1 MTLGRS
7 TSTNLIA
14 GAALALAAAC
24 GRSDDARVDD
34 ALRNDLSLANQA
46 QQYPRQGYVS
56 PQELGP
62 AGQPYGP
69 QPNGYAPQPA
79 QAGYYNGQ
87 YMVPAP
93 APAPQPQVVER
104 VVYRDRPVSSSSA
117 RRSSGTRSGGSG
129 TYGSAGTVSRSEP
142 RTVIKKNTKRDAA
155 IGAAAGAAIGVA
167 TSARKDRL
175 KGGLIGAVA
184 GAAVGAVIGNN
195 VDKKRVPVPY

>member
-7 TSTNLIA
+7 TPTKLIA

-24 GRSDDARVDD
+24 GRADDARIDD
-34 ALRNDLSLANQA
+34 ALRNDLSLATQA
-46 QQYPRQGYVS
+46 QQYRGQQVVS
-56 PQELGP
+56 PQELGY
-62 AGQPYGP
+62 GQYGP
-69 QPNGYAPQPA
+69 QYPNPYATQPA

-87 YMVPAP
+87 YMAP
-93 APAPQPQVVER
+93 APAPQVVER
-104 VVYRDRPVSSSSA
+104 IVYRDRPRSSSSSA
-117 RRSSGTRSGGSG
+117 RRSSGSGGSRA
-129 TYGSAGTVSRSEP
+129 TYSSAGTVVREQP

-195 VDKKRVPVPY
+195 VDKKRVPVP

>member
-7 TSTNLIA
+7 TSTKLIA

-34 ALRNDLSLANQA
+34 ALRNDLSLATQA

-62 AGQPYGP
+62 GGVPYGQQYNP
-69 QPNGYAPQPA
+69 YAPQPA
-79 QAGYYNGQ
+79 QAGYVNGQ
-87 YMVPAP
+87 YMAPAP
-93 APAPQPQVVER
+93 APAPQVVER
-104 VVYRDRPVSSSSA
+104 VVYRDRPTSSSSTR
-117 RRSSGTRSGGSG
+117 RRSSSGGSG
-129 TYGSAGTVSRSEP
+129 GTYSSAGTVTRSEP
-142 RTVIKKNTKRDAA
+142 RTTVKKNTKRDAA

-167 TSARKDRL
+167 TSARSDRL

-195 VDKKRVPVPY
+195 VDKKRIPY

>member
-7 TSTNLIA
+7 TSTKLIA

-56 PQELGP
+56 PQELGA

-69 QPNGYAPQPA
+69 QYNPYAPQPA

-93 APAPQPQVVER
+93 APQPQVVER
-104 VVYRDRPVSSSSA
+104 VVYRDRPASSSA
-117 RRSSGTRSGGSG
+117 RRSSGTRSGGGGG
-129 TYGSAGTVSRSEP
+129 TYRSAGTVARSEP

-175 KGGLIGAVA
+175 KGGLIGAVV
-184 GAAVGAVIGNN
+184 GATAGAVIGNN
-195 VDKKRVPVPY
+195 VDKQRVPY

>member
-7 TSTNLIA
+7 HSTKLIA

-24 GRSDDARVDD
+24 GRADDARIDD
-34 ALRNDLSLANQA
+34 ALRNDLSLATQA
-46 QQYPRQGYVS
+46 QQYRGQQIVS
-56 PQELGP
+56 PQELGY
-62 AGQPYGP
+62 GQPYGP
-69 QPNGYAPQPA
+69 QYPNPYAPQPA
-79 QAGYYNGQ
+79 QAGYYAGP
-87 YMVPAP
+87 YM

-104 VVYRDRPVSSSSA
+104 VVYRDRPRSSSSGV
-117 RRSSGTRSGGSG
+117 RRSSGGGGG
-129 TYGSAGTVSRSEP
+129 TYSSAGTVSREP

-184 GAAVGAVIGNN
+184 GGVLGAVIGNN
-195 VDKKRVPVPY
+195 VDKKRVEVP

>member
-7 TSTNLIA
+7 TSTKLIA

-69 QPNGYAPQPA
+69 QNNPYAPQPA
-79 QAGYYNGQ
+79 PAGYYNGQ
-87 YMVPAP
+87 YMAP

-104 VVYRDRPVSSSSA
+104 VVYRDRPTSSSA
-117 RRSSGTRSGGSG
+117 RRSSGTRSGGGG
-129 TYGSAGTVSRSEP
+129 TYSSAGTVSRSEP

-167 TSARKDRL
+167 TSARSDRL
-175 KGGLIGAVA
+175 KGGLIGAVVGATA
-184 GAAVGAVIGNN
+184 GAIIGNN